1 MFIMID
7 KHDYAVCIWDPVYR
21 LQLYRVGWVR
31 VDVGAER
38 GVDCVRRK
46 MFAHEFF
53 SLYLSCQRKHF
64 VAPGFGI
71 VVWLVYLWSNL
82 QHGTWWHAGYWLG
95 CCSGSFRV
103 CAHFPPSWPSLTL
116 CWDLK
121 IRQCVF
127 GRLRGKKWLY
137 WVRPDPGVN
146 PFQLVELHQSWIGS
160 IVFNSWEGEEWL
172 SHLNLSGRVKVK
184 QVPFYPP
191 CLVTECRACSAWE

>member
-21 LQLYRVGWVR
+21 LQLYRVGWGW
-31 VDVGAER
+31 VDVGGRE

-82 QHGTWWHAGYWLG
+82 QLGTWWHAGYWLG
-95 CCSGSFRV
+95 CCSGSFRARV
-103 CAHFPPSWPSLTL
+103 RTLPSRLAFPCPPLGSKDEAMP
-116 CWDLK
+116 
-121 IRQCVF
+121 VPEA
-127 GRLRGKKWLY
+127 RGKKDGCTGLEPTR
-137 WVRPDPGVN
+137 VV
-146 PFQLVELHQSWIGS
+146 S
-160 IVFNSWEGEEWL
+160 I
-172 SHLNLSGRVKVK
+172 H
-184 QVPFYPP
+184 
-191 CLVTECRACSAWE
+191 CS